1 MRKTLIVAFALLT
14 LSLPLM
20 AADLP
25 PGKWWRRPEVVNQ
38 LALTEEQQARLE
50 GIFRTAATVLIDARA
65 DVEKLQ
71 VAIGSEIDQPQLN
84 RANLQ
89 RLANELSSARGKLFE
104 REVMMLADMR
114 AVLNEQQWTRL
125 RSHLDRMRENRQQG
139 KNQPKQ
145 RRPQ

>member
-1 MRKTLIVAFALLT
+1 M
-14 LSLPLM
+14 LSLPLI

-38 LALTEEQQARLE
+38 LGLTEEQQSRLE

-65 DVEKLQ
+65 DVDKLQ

-89 RLANELSSARGKLFE
+89 RLANELSTARGKLFE
-104 REVMMLADMR
+104 REIMMLADMR
-114 AVLNEQQWTRL
+114 GVLNEQQWTKL
-125 RSHLDRMRENRQQG
+125 RAHLDRMRENRQPGQ
-139 KNQPKQ
+139 KRPK
-145 RRPQ
+145 